1 MSAIKSIFARL
12 HRDKRGA
19 TMVEYSVLIALI
31 TVGTIAMISTVG
43 GTITTNWTTLSTT
56 MSGPAPAP
64 APVP

>member
-31 TVGTIAMISTVG
+31 TIGTIVIIGTVAG
-43 GTITTNWTTLSTT
+43 KITTSWGTLSTAL
-56 MSGPAPAP
+56 G
-64 APVP
+64 V

>member
-31 TVGTIAMISTVG
+31 TAALIVVIGSVATQVNLKWSALATALG
-43 GTITTNWTTLSTT
+43 
-56 MSGPAPAP
+56 A
-64 APVP
+64 

>member
-31 TVGTIAMISTVG
+31 TAALIVIIGSVATQMTIKWGALAIALG
-43 GTITTNWTTLSTT
+43 AAP
-56 MSGPAPAP
+56 PA
-64 APVP
+64 